1 MPQSVLA
8 PRGLSRH
15 GRSSRGF
22 GDCDHRRVEPDNKA
36 VAAGVFERAA
46 RAYEPA
52 GVDFFNRMGRRL
64 VELSR
69 VARGEQVL
77 DLGCGRG
84 ASLFPAAAAVGPTGH
99 VVGLDLAPTMVELTA
114 ADARGLAQVDVR
126 VGDADDPDV
135 PAGSFDAVL
144 AGQVIFFMPSVAS
157 ALRRWARLLR
167 PGGRIAFST
176 FGPRDPNA
184 EATMRAIEPL
194 LTGGP
199 PPRGV
204 STAEVADPDAVR
216 RTIAEAGLELIGLVA
231 ESFET
236 SFPDA
241 DAWFD
246 WSWTQGARAVLERIP
261 ADRLDEARAIAM
273 DTIATA
279 RTHQGTYVF
288 TTAVNYTVARPQL

>member
-1 MPQSVLA
+1 MEL
-8 PRGLSRH
+8 
-15 GRSSRGF
+15 
-22 GDCDHRRVEPDNKA
+22 DDKA

-46 RAYEPA
+46 RGYEPA

-69 VARGEQVL
+69 VAAGEQVL

-99 VVGLDLAPTMVELTA
+99 VLGLDLAPTMVELTA
-114 ADARGLAQVDVR
+114 ADARGLVQVDVR

-135 PAGSFDAVL
+135 PAGSFDVVL
-144 AGQVIFFMPSVAS
+144 AGQVIFFMPSAAS

-167 PGGRIAFST
+167 PGGRIALST
-176 FGPRDPNA
+176 FGSRDPHA
-184 EATMRAIEPL
+184 EAAMRAIAPL

-204 STAEVADPDAVR
+204 STAEVADADAIR
-216 RTIAEAGLELIGLVA
+216 RTLTEAGLQLVDLVA

-241 DAWFD
+241 DAWFE

-261 ADRLDEARAIAM
+261 ADRLDDARMIAT

-279 RTHQGTYVF
+279 RTHRGDYVF
-288 TTAVNYTVARPQL
+288 TTAVNYTLARPQP